1 MLATQPFLRRLS
13 GFLSPVL
20 FAVQFPAL
28 FPPSVPAF
36 SHALPG
42 FVPPGLILSEAM
54 ADPSAVPDAQGE
66 FLEIGNPGADTL
78 KLDSLRIDAANLG
91 SAAPGSGAQGAAA
104 QGAGVQSLVLRGFR
118 LAPGAA
124 FLLCRDSLP
133 SANGGMV
140 CGARWAALSL
150 ANGRAAQVSLS
161 GAGWR
166 NEFVLPASHPGVSWE
181 NTWDARESFLAFET
195 SIASWSGGDSATPG
209 IRNSRS
215 VLLPERDLGIVDV
228 TWIPAAGP
236 GEGAAA
242 RGEGFLEARVARRGT
257 GTAPAS
263 FLSLRLD
270 ADWDGDAETFIDSLP
285 VAMPASGEA
294 VLHCGAGSGVRGI
307 VHARLTRD
315 EDPGNDLFLL
325 PVEPGR
331 PLAITEWR
339 PAPAIGEPEW
349 IELRNRTADSGGI
362 ARRLDLSRARF
373 NGLAL
378 GSKAGI
384 LEPGEFL
391 VLTESL
397 ERFRAR
403 FGSIKARVLQP
414 AGWRSLRNSGDTLVL
429 SLAGLTVDSVV
440 YGPITTAGIR
450 QAGTPGFAVDPAE
463 AAMAEGWS
471 LSGRVAGPGRPLDV
485 EVRAAAGGSY
495 ALRVFDLEGN
505 KARDLGIGGAGRRL
519 HSWDGRGEGGRT
531 LAPGPYIVCLSRDG
545 GRARRA
551 VVIVTDAP

>member
-1 MLATQPFLRRLS
+1 
-13 GFLSPVL
+13 
-20 FAVQFPAL
+20 
-28 FPPSVPAF
+28 
-36 SHALPG
+36 
-42 FVPPGLILSEAM
+42 M
-54 ADPSAVPDAQGE
+54 ADPTAVPDAQGE

-78 KLDSLRIDAANLG
+78 KLDSLRIDAAAQG
-91 SAAPGSGAQGAAA
+91 SAAL
-104 QGAGVQSLVLRGFR
+104 GAGAQSLVLGGLRI
-118 LAPGAA
+118 APGEV

-150 ANGRAAQVSLS
+150 ANGRAAEVSLS

-166 NEFVLPASHPGVSWE
+166 NVFALPASRPGVSWE
-181 NTWDARESFLAFET
+181 NTWEARESFLAFAP
-195 SIASWSGGDSATPG
+195 SAASWSGGDSATPG
-209 IRNSRS
+209 FRNSRS
-215 VLLPERDLGIVDV
+215 ALRPERDLGIIDV
-228 TWIPAAGP
+228 TWVPAAGA
-236 GEGAAA
+236 GQGAAG
-242 RGEGFLEARVARRGT
+242 RGEGYLEARVARRGS
-257 GTAPAS
+257 GAAPVS

-270 ADWDGDAETFIDSLP
+270 ADWDGEAEILVDSLSVDMP
-285 VAMPASGEA
+285 VSGEA
-294 VLHCGAGSGVRGI
+294 VLRCGAGSGVRGI

-339 PAPAIGEPEW
+339 PAPAMGEPEW
-349 IELRNRTADSGGI
+349 VEIRNRTADSGGI
-362 ARRLDLSRARF
+362 ARRLDLSRAAF

-384 LEPGEFL
+384 LEPGGFL

-414 AGWRSLRNSGDTLVL
+414 AGWRPLRNSGDTLAV
-429 SLAGLTVDSVV
+429 SLAGLTVDSLV
-440 YGPITTAGIR
+440 YGAVPAAETR
-450 QAGTPGFAVDPAE
+450 EAGTPGFSIDAAE

-471 LSGRVAGPGRPLDV
+471 LSGRVAGAGRTLDV
-485 EVRAAAGGSY
+485 EVRAANGKSY

-505 KARDLGIGGAGRRL
+505 KVRELGNGGAGRRL
-519 HSWDGRGEGGRT
+519 YTWDGRGDGGRA
-531 LAPGPYIVCLSRDG
+531 LPPGPYIVCLSREG
-545 GRARRA
+545 AASRRA
-551 VVIVTDAP
+551 VAIVMDAP

>member
-1 MLATQPFLRRLS
+1 MPDTQPLLRRDDAPRKLPLLLALA
-13 GFLSPVL
+13 FLLPDSSAAWTPG
-20 FAVQFPAL
+20 
-28 FPPSVPAF
+28 
-36 SHALPG
+36 LPG
-42 FVPPGLILSEAM
+42 LAPTGLILSEAM
-54 ADPSAVPDAQGE
+54 ADPTAVPDAQGE

-78 KLDSLRIDAANLG
+78 KLDSLRIDADA
-91 SAAPGSGAQGAAA
+91 
-104 QGAGVQSLVLRGFR
+104 QSLVLGGLRM
-118 LAPGAA
+118 APGEA

-161 GAGWR
+161 SAGWR
-166 NEFVLPASHPGVSWE
+166 NVFALPASRPGVSWE
-181 NTWDARESFLAFET
+181 NTWDARESFLVFAA
-195 SIASWSGGDSATPG
+195 SAASWSGGDSATPG
-209 IRNSRS
+209 FRNSRS
-215 VLLPERDLGIVDV
+215 ALRPERDLGIMDV
-228 TWIPAAGP
+228 TWIPAAAA

-242 RGEGFLEARVARRGT
+242 IGDGFLEARVARRGS
-257 GTAPAS
+257 GAAPAS

-270 ADWDGDAETFIDSLP
+270 ADWDGEAEILVDSLA
-285 VAMPASGEA
+285 VDMPASGVA
-294 VLHCGAGSGVRGI
+294 VLRCGAGSGVRGI

-339 PAPAIGEPEW
+339 PAPAPGEPEW
-349 IELRNRTADSGGI
+349 VEIRNRTADSGGI
-362 ARRLDLSRARF
+362 ARRLDLSRAGF
-373 NGLAL
+373 NGLSL

-384 LEPGEFL
+384 LEPGGFL

-429 SLAGLTVDSVV
+429 SLAGLTVDSLV
-440 YGPITTAGIR
+440 YGAVPAAETR
-450 QAGTPGFAVDPAE
+450 EAGTPGFSMDASDAAE
-463 AAMAEGWS
+463 AAPAEGWS
-471 LSGRVAGPGRPLDV
+471 LSGRVAGPGRTVDV
-485 EVRAAAGGSY
+485 EVRASAGGSY

-505 KARDLGIGGAGRRL
+505 KARDLGSGGPGRRL
-519 HSWDGRGEGGRT
+519 HSWDGRGEGGRA

-545 GRARRA
+545 DGPRRA
-551 VVIVTDAP
+551 VVIVMDAP